1 MTSSDPLLEP
11 FTLKHLTLRNRVVST
26 AHEPAYTEGRMPG
39 ERYLRYQEEK
49 AKGGIGLTMF
59 GGSCTVSADSPAA
72 FGNIDA
78 SVDDVVDFYSDLS
91 AAVHKHG
98 AAIMNQITHLG
109 RRTSWSTEHW
119 LPIVSP
125 STVREMAHRMFP
137 KIAEKEDID
146 RIARDF
152 GRAALRSKQ
161 GGLDGFEIESYG
173 HLFDAFASPLTN
185 KRQDEYGGT
194 LENRLRFGMRVLEEI
209 RKAVGDDYIVGLRIS
224 IDERVRGG
232 IDKTEGFEIVR
243 RYVETGMVDFL
254 NVIVGSVDSDETL
267 SHVIPV
273 MGTPAAPNLTVLRE
287 VKQSFDLP
295 VMHAA
300 KIADVATARHAL
312 ESGAMDLVGMTRA
325 HMTDPHIVA
334 KVMRGEE
341 ERIRPCVGAGYCIDN
356 IYISGAAYC
365 LHNPATGREKTVPQ
379 IVEPSAG
386 TSKKA
391 VVVGAGP
398 AGLEAARVLALR
410 GHSVVLFEAAER
422 AGGQVILAAKAPR
435 RRDLIGVIDWLVAE
449 AERAGVDIRYNTYAE
464 QAEIDAEKPDLVI
477 IATGGVPNTAF
488 LEEGED
494 LVVTG
499 WDILSGQ
506 VAPAENVLVYDENG
520 RQQGPS
526 VAEFVAEAG
535 ASVQF
540 VTPDRMVGPDIG
552 VTNNPSIMK
561 NFYKQGIR
569 VATDHRLLG
578 VKRDGNK
585 LIASLYNI
593 FTHEISE
600 QATDQVITEYATVA
614 ADDVYFEVKDRS
626 KNRGQMDIEA
636 IKENRPQEA
645 VTHPEGDYFLFRVG
659 DAVNARDIHAAI
671 FDSRRL
677 CQVL

>member
-1 MTSSDPLLEP
+1 MTAADPLLDP

-26 AHEPAYTEGRMPG
+26 SHEPAYTEGRMPG

-78 SVDDVVDFYSDLS
+78 SRDEVVGFYTDLS
-91 AAVHKHG
+91 DAVHRHG

-109 RRTSWSTEHW
+109 RRTSWATEHW

-146 RIARDF
+146 RIAKDF
-152 GRAALRSKQ
+152 GQAALRSKL
-161 GGLDGFEIESYG
+161 GGLDGLEVESYG

-185 KRQDEYGGT
+185 KRRDEYGGS
-194 LENRLRFGMRVLEEI
+194 LENRLRFGMQVLEEI

-224 IDERVRGG
+224 VDERVRGG

-273 MGTPAAPNLTVLRE
+273 MGTPSAPNLKVVGE
-287 VKQSFDLP
+287 VKQAFDLP

-300 KIADVATARHAL
+300 KIADVATARHAI

-334 KVMRGEE
+334 KLMRGEE
-341 ERIRPCVGAGYCIDN
+341 ARIRPCVGAGYCIDN

-379 IVEPSAG
+379 LVAPSDG
-386 TSKKA
+386 PKKKA

-410 GHSVVLFEAAER
+410 GHAVVLFEAAER
-422 AGGQVILAAKAPR
+422 AGGQVVIASKAPR

-449 AERAGVDIRYNTYAE
+449 AERAGVEFRYNTYAE
-464 QAEIDAEKPDLVI
+464 AAEIEAENPDLVI
-477 IATGGVPNTAF
+477 IATGGVPNTGF

-494 LVVTG
+494 LVVTS

-506 VAPAENVLVYDENG
+506 VAPAENVLIYDENG

-526 VAEFVAEAG
+526 CAEFMAEAG
-535 ASVQF
+535 AAVQF

-561 NFYKQGIR
+561 NFYDRGIQ
-569 VATDHRLLG
+569 VSTDHRLLG
-578 VKRDGNK
+578 VRRDGNK

-600 QATDQVITEYATVA
+600 RMADQVVTEYATVA
-614 ADDVYFEVKDRS
+614 ADEVYFGVKARS
-626 KNRGQMDIEA
+626 RNLGQTDIEA
-636 IKENRPQEA
+636 VAENRPQETVA
-645 VTHPEGDYFLFRVG
+645 NPDGGYFLFRVG
-659 DAVNARDIHAAI
+659 DAVHARDIHAAI
-671 FDSRRL
+671 YDSRRL
-677 CQVL
+677 CQLL

>member
-1 MTSSDPLLEP
+1 MTASDPLLQP
-11 FTLKHLTLRNRVVST
+11 FTLKHLTLKNRVVST
-26 AHEPAYTEGRMPG
+26 AHEPAYTDGRMPG
-39 ERYLRYQEEK
+39 DRYLRYQAEK

-78 SVDDVVDFYSDLS
+78 STDEVVKFYADLS
-91 AAVHKHG
+91 DTMHKHG

-137 KIAEKEDID
+137 KVAEKEDID
-146 RIARDF
+146 RIAKDF
-152 GRAALRSKQ
+152 GQAALRSKL
-161 GGLDGFEIESYG
+161 GGLDGLEVESYG

-185 KRQDEYGGT
+185 KRQDEYGGS
-194 LENRLRFGMRVLEEI
+194 LENRLRFGMQVLEEI

-224 IDERVRGG
+224 IDERLRGG

-243 RYVETGMVDFL
+243 RFVETGMVDFL
-254 NVIVGSVDSDETL
+254 SVIVGSVDSDETL

-273 MGTPAAPNLTVLRE
+273 MGTPAAPNLAVVGE
-287 VKQSFDLP
+287 VKQAFDLP

-300 KIADVATARHAL
+300 KIADVATARHAI

-334 KVMRGEE
+334 KLMRGEE

-365 LHNPATGREKTVPQ
+365 IHNPATGREKTVPQ
-379 IVEPSAG
+379 LVPPSQGPA
-386 TSKKA
+386 KKA

-410 GHSVVLFEAAER
+410 GHTVVLFEAAER
-422 AGGQVILAAKAPR
+422 AGGQVVIAAKAPR
-435 RRDLIGVIDWLVAE
+435 RRDLIGIVDWLTAE
-449 AERAGVDIRYNTYAE
+449 AERAGVEIRYNTYAE
-464 QAEIDAEKPDLVI
+464 QAEIAAENPDLVI
-477 IATGGVPNTAF
+477 IATGGLPNTAF

-494 LVVTG
+494 LVVTS
-499 WDILSGQ
+499 WDVLSGQ
-506 VAPAENVLVYDENG
+506 VAPADTVLMYDENG

-526 VAEFVAEAG
+526 AAEFMAEAG
-535 ASVQF
+535 STVHF

-552 VTNNPSIMK
+552 VTNNPSILK
-561 NFYKQGIR
+561 GFYDHGIK
-569 VATDHRLLG
+569 VSTDHRLLG

-593 FTHEISE
+593 FTHQISE
-600 QATDQVITEYATVA
+600 QSADQVVTEYATVA
-614 ADDVYFEVKDRS
+614 ADDVYFEVKNRS
-626 KNRGQMDIEA
+626 KNNGQTDIDA
-636 IKENRPQEA
+636 IKENRPQES
-645 VTHPEGDYFLFRVG
+645 VTNPNGDYFLFRVG

-677 CQVL
+677 CQHL

>member
-1 MTSSDPLLEP
+1 MTFADPLLEP
-11 FTLKHLTLRNRVVST
+11 FTLKHLTLKNRVVST

-78 SVDDVVDFYSDLS
+78 STDQVVTFYADLS
-91 AAVHKHG
+91 DAIHKHG

-137 KIAEKEDID
+137 KVAEKEDID
-146 RIARDF
+146 RIAKDF
-152 GRAALRSKQ
+152 GQAALRSKL
-161 GGLDGFEIESYG
+161 GGLDGLEIESYG

-185 KRQDEYGGT
+185 KRKDEYGGS
-194 LENRLRFGMRVLEEI
+194 LENRLRFGMQVLEEI

-224 IDERVRGG
+224 IDERLRGG

-273 MGTPAAPNLTVLRE
+273 MGTPAAPNLAVVGE
-287 VKQSFDLP
+287 VKQAFDLP

-300 KIADVATARHAL
+300 KIADVATARHAV

-334 KVMRGEE
+334 KLMRGEE

-365 LHNPATGREKTVPQ
+365 IHNPATGREKTVPQ
-379 IVEPSAG
+379 LVAPSNG
-386 TSKKA
+386 RKKKA

-422 AGGQVILAAKAPR
+422 AGGQVVIAAKAPR
-435 RRDLIGVIDWLVAE
+435 RRDLIGIVDWLVAE
-449 AERAGVDIRYNTYAE
+449 AERAGVDFRYNTYAE
-464 QAEIDAEKPDLVI
+464 QAEIAAENPDLVI
-477 IATGGVPNTAF
+477 IATGGIPNTAF

-494 LVVTG
+494 LVVTS

-506 VAPAENVLVYDENG
+506 VAPAETVLMYDENG

-526 VAEFVAEAG
+526 CAEFMAEAG
-535 ASVQF
+535 ATVHF
-540 VTPDRMVGPDIG
+540 ITPDRMVGPDIG

-561 NFYKQGIR
+561 NFYDRGIE
-569 VATDHRLLG
+569 VSTDHRLLG

-585 LIASLYNI
+585 LIAGLYNI
-593 FTHEISE
+593 FTHGISE
-600 QATDQVITEYATVA
+600 QAVDQVVTEYATVA
-614 ADDVYFEVKDRS
+614 ADDVYFEVKNRS
-626 KNRGQMDIEA
+626 KNNGQTDIGA
-636 IKENRPQEA
+636 VMENRPQEN
-645 VTHPEGDYFLFRVG
+645 VTNPDGDYFLFRVG

-677 CQVL
+677 CQHL

>member
-1 MTSSDPLLEP
+1 MTSADPLLEP
-11 FTLKHLTLRNRVVST
+11 FTLKHLVLKNRVVST

-78 SVDDVVDFYSDLS
+78 STDEVVKFYADLS
-91 AAVHKHG
+91 DGIHKHG

-146 RIARDF
+146 RIAKDF
-152 GRAALRSKQ
+152 GQAALRSKL
-161 GGLDGFEIESYG
+161 GGLDGLEIESYG

-185 KRQDEYGGT
+185 KRRDEYGGS
-194 LENRLRFGMRVLEEI
+194 LENRLRFGMQVLEEI

-224 IDERVRGG
+224 IDERLRGG
-232 IDKTEGFEIVR
+232 IDKTEGFEIVH

-273 MGTPAAPNLTVLRE
+273 MGTPAAPNLAVVGE
-287 VKQSFDLP
+287 VKDAFDLP

-300 KIADVATARHAL
+300 KIADVATARHAV

-334 KVMRGEE
+334 KLTRGEE

-365 LHNPATGREKTVPQ
+365 IHNPATGREKTVPQ
-379 IVEPSAG
+379 LVAPSNG
-386 TSKKA
+386 RKKKA

-410 GHSVVLFEAAER
+410 GHSVLLFEAAER
-422 AGGQVILAAKAPR
+422 AGGQVVIAAEAPR
-435 RRDLIGVIDWLVAE
+435 RRDLIGIVDWLVAE
-449 AERAGVDIRYNTYAE
+449 AERAGVDFRYNTYAE
-464 QAEIDAEKPDLVI
+464 QAEIAAENPDLVI
-477 IATGGVPNTAF
+477 IATGGIPNTAF

-494 LVVTG
+494 LVVTS

-506 VAPAENVLVYDENG
+506 VAPAETVLMYDENG

-526 VAEFVAEAG
+526 CAEFMAEAG

-540 VTPDRMVGPDIG
+540 ITPDRMVGPDIG

-561 NFYKQGIR
+561 NFYDRGIK
-569 VATDHRLLG
+569 VSTDHRLLG

-593 FTHEISE
+593 FTHGISE
-600 QATDQVITEYATVA
+600 QSVDQVVTEYATVA
-614 ADDVYFEVKDRS
+614 ADDVYFEVKNRS
-626 KNRGQMDIEA
+626 KNNGQTDIDA

-645 VTHPEGDYFLFRVG
+645 VLNPDGTFFLFRVG

-671 FDSRRL
+671 YDSRRL
-677 CQVL
+677 CQHL